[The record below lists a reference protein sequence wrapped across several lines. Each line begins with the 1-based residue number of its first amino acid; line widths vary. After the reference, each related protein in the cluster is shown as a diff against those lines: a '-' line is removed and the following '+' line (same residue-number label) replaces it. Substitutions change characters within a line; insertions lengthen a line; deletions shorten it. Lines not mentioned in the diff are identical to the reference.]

1 MKTNM
6 KKQTKTKQ
14 RRTSVTTNSI
24 VDDACD
30 DERQPRHTTL
40 YKNSALYISRQGE
53 RSRERQ
59 YESPLGN
66 HATPIKNI
74 PGDFSA
80 QSKHTNSGFAS
91 FFAYLAILLFITPIP
106 SPTTTSTP
114 SGKFSYGSW
123 WTPVRVA
130 RRS

>member
-40 YKNSALYISRQGE
+40 YKNSEQRPIYIE
-53 RSRERQ
+53 
-59 YESPLGN
+59 
-66 HATPIKNI
+66 
-74 PGDFSA
+74 
-80 QSKHTNSGFAS
+80 
-91 FFAYLAILLFITPIP
+91 
-106 SPTTTSTP
+106 
-114 SGKFSYGSW
+114 
-123 WTPVRVA
+123 A
-130 RRS
+130 RREKQRETI